1 MREEVKLEAAMAKAT
16 SCPRSSTSS
25 RLHTSLL
32 ISISASR
39 AERSPQPGSDQW
51 QFCRRRKYYTR
62 ANKEEDGADEW
73 KVDSRVQDL
82 QVDRVQ

>member
-1 MREEVKLEAAMAKAT
+1 MTEEVKLETEEAKAT

-32 ISISASR
+32 ISISASTAR
-39 AERSPQPGSDQW
+39 RSPDQISCSFAEERS
-51 QFCRRRKYYTR
+51 YYTL
-62 ANKEEDGADEW
+62 ANKEEEDGADEC
-73 KVDSRVQDL
+73 KVESRVQDL